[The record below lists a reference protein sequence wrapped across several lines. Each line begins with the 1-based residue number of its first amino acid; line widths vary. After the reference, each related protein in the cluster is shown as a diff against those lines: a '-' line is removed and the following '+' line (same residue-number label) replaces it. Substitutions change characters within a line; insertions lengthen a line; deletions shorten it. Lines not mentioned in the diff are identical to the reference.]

1 MVSAWTDL
9 LLLFCVHVNSL
20 TFIRVGGLF
29 PLTDLHGNVDKS
41 AAQYLAS
48 FLMAIREINNK
59 NDGILDNLLPNT
71 RLVIAVRNSK
81 GKFIETFQAATE
93 LTSRVFNNSGIQAAI
108 GPATVEEV
116 DGATPVYNRYD
127 INYVTYASTASY
139 LSYVGPF
146 PYYIRTAFSD
156 AFQGIAMADMIHKTF
171 DWKKVV
177 IFSTADTYG
186 GDGINE
192 FRNSGMKRDIEIL
205 GSFQFRPGSHD
216 LDGIIQAAKSLG
228 GRIFILFVHSSDGGR
243 LLEAGYKAGLF
254 HEGTQVIGSSELA
267 SPAVWE
273 AMSPT
278 ADVPSIMKGV
288 IAMTPHFG
296 LESNV

>member
-1 MVSAWTDL
+1 MT
-9 LLLFCVHVNSL
+9 
-20 TFIRVGGLF
+20 TIRIGGLF
-29 PLTDLHGNVDKS
+29 PQTDFNGIVDNIG
-41 AAQYLAS
+41 AQYMAS

-59 NDGILDNLLPNT
+59 TDGIADDLLPNIN
-71 RLVIAVRNSK
+71 LVIAVRNTK
-81 GKFIETFQAATE
+81 QKFIETFHAATE
-93 LTSRVFNNSGIQAAI
+93 LTTKAFNNSGIQAAI
-108 GPATVEEV
+108 GPASVEEV
-116 DGATPVYNRYD
+116 EGATPVYNRYD

-139 LSYVGPF
+139 LSYVEPF

-156 AFQGIAMADMIHKTF
+156 AFQGIAMADMIYKTF
-171 DWKKVV
+171 NWKKVV
-177 IFSTADTYG
+177 IFSNADTYG

-192 FRNSGMKRDIEIL
+192 FRNAGMKRDIAIL

-216 LDGIIQAAKSLG
+216 LAGIIESAKSLG
-228 GRIFILFVHSSDGGR
+228 GRIFILFLHSSDGGR

-254 HEGTQVIGSSELA
+254 HEGTQIIGSSELA